1 LIGHAIVP
9 RRIATGMR
17 GVTGDWTMKKFLFAV
32 VIAAIAA
39 SPAAAA
45 AKKKKAVR
53 APAPVASTNNNEN
66 SWKFAKDSLP
76 IFLPSWSIPVYLSAK
91 NAR

>member
-1 LIGHAIVP
+1 
-9 RRIATGMR
+9 
-17 GVTGDWTMKKFLFAV
+17 MKKFVFAV

-45 AKKKKAVR
+45 TKKKKKA
-53 APAPVASTNNNEN
+53 APVPVTSSVNNNEN

-91 NAR
+91 NAQ

>member
-1 LIGHAIVP
+1 
-9 RRIATGMR
+9 
-17 GVTGDWTMKKFLFAV
+17 MKKFVFAV

-45 AKKKKAVR
+45 TKKKKA
-53 APAPVASTNNNEN
+53 APAPVTSSANNNEN
-66 SWKFAKDSLP
+66 SWKFAKDAFP

-91 NAR
+91 NAQ

>member
-1 LIGHAIVP
+1 
-9 RRIATGMR
+9 
-17 GVTGDWTMKKFLFAV
+17 MKKLVFAV

-45 AKKKKAVR
+45 TKKNKV
-53 APAPVASTNNNEN
+53 APAPVASTNSNEN

-91 NAR
+91 NAQ